1 MQSSKAISRCKN
13 MVFSEI
19 LVSCEK
25 VAMEYTTFIKLWPIA
40 MAEVPKILL
49 VVARAMFL
57 MVVANRINLT
67 L

>member
-1 MQSSKAISRCKN
+1 